1 MNKIEVFDDFLS
13 EEMYIK
19 CLEELQKPKWTFL
32 SGHHQIWH
40 MGSLDQVPFFNIA
53 FKKKVLEI
61 LPKDINWTHYDMY
74 ANGQSRGQDG
84 SIHQDQKMLNDAL
97 SLVYFSTPE
106 WSPHYEGNL
115 FFYNQDELTQ
125 EYNIIDMVEYKS
137 NRAVLFPGHVWHKA
151 SAPTMIYPGLR
162 TSVVVKL
169 IDGDDEDLAKFQI
182 GLETK

>member
-1 MNKIEVFDDFLS
+1 MTVIVWQGEFKYEALEVW
-13 EEMYIK
+13 
-19 CLEELQKPKWTFL
+19 P
-32 SGHHQIWH
+32 
-40 MGSLDQVPFFNIA
+40 
-53 FKKKVLEI
+53 I

-182 GLETK
+182 GLETKWNQ